1 MHAETLNGG
10 LSMENILRIYKKQV
24 DECRLM
30 AAKTRNETLRV
41 RLTELAQRWIELAEE
56 REEFLKARPAMRN

>member
-1 MHAETLNGG
+1 
-10 LSMENILRIYKKQV
+10 MEKASEFIDQA

-56 REEFLKARPAMRN
+56 RERFLKARPATHT